1 MDLTPTPRSEAL
13 RLRLL
18 EFMDRWVYPAE
29 VEFDEQWRD
38 GAGYPVVMEQLKKR
52 AREAGLWNLFHP
64 HPVDGAGLSNLEY
77 APLAEVMGRSLIAP
91 EVFNCSAP
99 DTGNMELLSMFG
111 SETQQDRWLRPLL
124 DGITRSAYAM
134 TEPDRASSD
143 ATNIAT
149 TITRDGNDFVVCGR
163 KWWVTG
169 AQHPACAFF
178 IVMGKTDPS
187 AKRHRQQS
195 QIIVP
200 VEAPGVRIVRA
211 LPMLG
216 YWDPESHCE
225 VEFDG
230 VRVPATNLI
239 GGPGDG
245 FAISQAR
252 LGPGRIH
259 HCMRSIGS
267 AERALELLC
276 RRALSRETFGAP
288 VASRANVMDWIA
300 EARLE
305 IDMLR
310 VLCLRAAWL
319 MDTVGNKAAA
329 VEISEI
335 KIAAPVI
342 AARII
347 DRAIQVHGAAGMS
360 DDFPLARHYA
370 VQRALRIADGPDEV
384 HKMALAR
391 KELRKY
397 ETASPA

>member
-1 MDLTPTPRSEAL
+1 MDLTATLRSEEL
-13 RLRLL
+13 RGELI

-29 VEFDEQWRD
+29 STFDAQWRES
-38 GAGYPVVMEQLKKR
+38 GRYPTVMEQLKAQAR
-52 AREAGLWNLFHP
+52 AAGLWNLFHP
-64 HPVDGAGLSNLEY
+64 HPEEGAGLSNLEY
-77 APLAEVMGRSLIAP
+77 APLAEIMGRSLIAP

-111 SETQQDRWLRPLL
+111 TPEQKDRWLRPLL
-124 DGITRSAYAM
+124 DGMIRSAYAM
-134 TEPDRASSD
+134 TEPDVASSD

-149 TITRDGNDFVVCGR
+149 RITRDGDDYVVTGR

-169 AQHPACAFF
+169 AGHPACALF
-178 IVMGKTDPS
+178 IVMGKTDPT
-187 AKRHRQQS
+187 ADRHRQQS

-200 VEAPGVRIVRA
+200 VDTEGVRIVRA

-216 YWDPESHCE
+216 YWDPETHCE
-225 VEFDG
+225 VDFTD
-230 VRVPATNLI
+230 VRVPSSNMI
-239 GGPGDG
+239 GAPGDG

-259 HCMRSIGS
+259 HCMRSIGA

-276 RRALSRETFGAP
+276 RRALSRETFGQP
-288 VASRANVMDWIA
+288 LASRANILDWIA

-310 VLCLRAAWL
+310 MLALRAAWL
-319 MDTVGNKAAA
+319 MDTIGNQAAA

-342 AARII
+342 AGRII
-347 DRAIQVHGAAGMS
+347 DRAMQVHGAAGMS
-360 DDFPLARHYA
+360 DDYPLARHYA
-370 VQRALRIADGPDEV
+370 VQRALRFADGPDEV

-391 KELRKY
+391 RELRKY
-397 ETASPA
+397 PSLSA